1 MASHSSARR
10 KRSPS
15 WHQRQMRFFTV
26 AGMVVLVVLV
36 AAILW
41 FINRPVLAGQ

>member
-1 MASHSSARR
+1 
-10 KRSPS
+10 
-15 WHQRQMRFFTV
+15 MRFFTV
-26 AGMVVLVVLV
+26 AGMVVLVVLVVLV